1 MILASA
7 LQTYWELNSY
17 PELDYGETMKVIG
30 VMPAEFTARQIKCAQ
45 YSISNWKIRQGF
57 DSNDPKVWNIRK
69 LNERLL
75 KSGKLNS
82 AFI

>member
-30 VMPAEFTARQIKCAQ
+30 LMPSGFTAR
-45 YSISNWKIRQGF
+45 
-57 DSNDPKVWNIRK
+57 
-69 LNERLL
+69 
-75 KSGKLNS
+75 
-82 AFI
+82 